1 MIGVLRRKNYDI
13 FDRRR
18 SFSIVI
24 IISILIICGLP
35 LGELTKGTK
44 IIGIAMAMY
53 LTLNTFLNLISK
65 SKKEKY
71 IMTHF
76 PLLQLFA
83 FGYLL

>member
-1 MIGVLRRKNYDI
+1 MISLIGAGV
-13 FDRRR
+13 
-18 SFSIVI
+18 FSIVI

-71 IMTHF
+71 IMT
-76 PLLQLFA
+76 PLSLVAAICFWISALKM
-83 FGYLL
+83 

>member
-1 MIGVLRRKNYDI
+1 MISMIGAGV
-13 FDRRR
+13 
-18 SFSIVI
+18 FSIVI

-35 LGELTKGTK
+35 LGELTNGTT

-71 IMTHF
+71 IMS
-76 PLLQLFA
+76 PLSLVAAICFWISALKM
-83 FGYLL
+83 

>member
-1 MIGVLRRKNYDI
+1 MISLIGAGV
-13 FDRRR
+13 
-18 SFSIVI
+18 FSIVI

-71 IMTHF
+71 IMS
-76 PLLQLFA
+76 PLSLVAAICFWISALKM
-83 FGYLL
+83 

>member
-1 MIGVLRRKNYDI
+1 MISLIGAGV
-13 FDRRR
+13 
-18 SFSIVI
+18 FSIVI

-71 IMTHF
+71 IMS
-76 PLLQLFA
+76 PLSLVAAICFWITALQM
-83 FGYLL
+83 

>member
-1 MIGVLRRKNYDI
+1 MIGAGV
-13 FDRRR
+13 
-18 SFSIVI
+18 FSIVI

-71 IMTHF
+71 IMT
-76 PLLQLFA
+76 PLSLVAAICFWITALQM
-83 FGYLL
+83 